1 MPGARHGGARR
12 SDGRIV
18 DLLVSHL
25 RGYFGFTR
33 KEVARVL
40 ARFGDDEPSVEKSG
54 IPGICVVHTRL
65 DNREVV
71 ARCKALHREA
81 PATFRFAIKWV
92 PVDFW
97 CAKDLDTLVALI
109 GARVAPRIA
118 PHETWALDVERRDWD
133 AHPSAEIVGRLA
145 AAVDR
150 AVQLKAP
157 DCRVHVDVLR
167 DVVAVSVLKRGE
179 VFSVHASAPERVA
192 APLMPSVARV
202 LPVE

>member
-1 MPGARHGGARR
+1 MDAVPGVKA
-12 SDGRIV
+12 RIV

-25 RGYFGFTR
+25 RGYVGFTR

-40 ARFGDDEPSVEKSG
+40 ARFGDDEASVEKSG
-54 IPGICVVHTRL
+54 IPGICIVHTRL

-97 CAKDLDTLVALI
+97 CAKDLDALVALI
-109 GARVAPRIA
+109 GTRVAPRIA
-118 PHETWALDVERRDWD
+118 PHETWALDVEKRDWD
-133 AHPSAEIVGRLA
+133 VHRAADIVGRLA
-145 AAVDR
+145 GRIDR
-150 AVQLKAP
+150 AVRLKAP
-157 DCRVHVDVLR
+157 DCRVHIDVLR
-167 DVVAVSVLKRGE
+167 DLVAVSVLKRGE
-179 VFSVHASAPERVA
+179 TFSVHASASERVA
-192 APLMPSVARV
+192 VPLVQSVARV

>member
-1 MPGARHGGARR
+1 M
-12 SDGRIV
+12 

-25 RGYFGFTR
+25 RGYFGFAR

-40 ARFGDDEPSVEKSG
+40 ARFGDDEASVEKSG
-54 IPGICVVHTRL
+54 IPGICIVHTCH
-65 DNREVV
+65 DNRDVV

-81 PATFRFAIKWV
+81 PSTFRFAVKWV

-97 CAKDLDTLVALI
+97 CAKDLDALVALI

-118 PHETWALDVERRDWD
+118 PHETWALDVEKREWD
-133 AHPSAEIVGRLA
+133 VHRAADLVGRLA

-150 AVQLKAP
+150 VVQLKAP

-167 DVVAVSVLKRGE
+167 DLVAVSMLKRGE
-179 VFSVHASAPERVA
+179 TFSVHASASERVA
-192 APLMPSVARV
+192 VPLVPGVARV

>member
-1 MPGARHGGARR
+1 M
-12 SDGRIV
+12 

-40 ARFGDDEPSVEKSG
+40 ARFGDDEASVEKSG
-54 IPGICVVHTRL
+54 IPGICIVHTRL
-65 DNREVV
+65 DNRDVV

-81 PATFRFAIKWV
+81 PGTFRFAIKWV

-97 CAKDLDTLVALI
+97 CAKDLDALVALI

-118 PHETWALDVERRDWD
+118 AHETWALDVDKRDWD
-133 AHPSAEIVGRLA
+133 VHRAADIVGRLA

-150 AVQLKAP
+150 VVRLKAP

-167 DVVAVSVLKRGE
+167 GVVAISVLKRGE
-179 VFSVHASAPERVA
+179 TFSVHASAPDRVA
-192 APLMPSVARV
+192 APLVSGVARV
-202 LPVE
+202 LPVD